1 MTDSNARRMCDF
13 MARYAVWL
21 FGSGSTCIR
30 LEKNLH
36 RIAAAAGVEV
46 EVTILPRHIHLTV
59 REPDNGDTVTTIA
72 SIRTLPV
79 NYDLISRLSKL
90 SWDIA
95 DGSLPCDKA
104 GAELDDIISN
114 PHGDIPGLPLLA
126 GAANASFCRL
136 FGGDAVAMAV
146 VFVATLAGFILKQMM
161 AGRHSDPRV
170 IVIVCSFVSAVLAA
184 ADGLFGLGSTPAV
197 AIGSSVLY
205 LVPGIPFINS
215 FSDMIDGHY
224 ICALGR
230 MMQAIVITCC
240 LSAGLCCGMLLMNVD
255 MF

>member
-1 MTDSNARRMCDF
+1 MCDF

-30 LEKNLH
+30 LEKNLQ

-46 EVTILPRHIHLTV
+46 EITVLPRHIHLTV
-59 REPDNGDTVTTIA
+59 REPADGDTVTTIA
-72 SIRTLPV
+72 SIRPLPV
-79 NYDLISRLSKL
+79 SYDLITRLSRL

-95 DGSLPCDKA
+95 DGSLPCDRA
-104 GAELDDIISN
+104 DTELDNIISSARS
-114 PHGDIPGLPLLA
+114 DIPGLPLLV

-136 FGGDAVAMAV
+136 FGGDAVAMGV
-146 VFVATLAGFILKQMM
+146 VFVATVAGFILKQML
-161 AGRHSDPRV
+161 AERHTDPRI
-170 IVIVCSFVSAVLAA
+170 IVIACSFVSAVLAA
-184 ADGLFGLGSTPAV
+184 ADGLFGLGATPAV

-224 ICALGR
+224 ICAFGR
-230 MMQAIVITCC
+230 MMQAVVITCC
-240 LSAGLCCGMLLMNVD
+240 LSAGLCSGMFLMNIG